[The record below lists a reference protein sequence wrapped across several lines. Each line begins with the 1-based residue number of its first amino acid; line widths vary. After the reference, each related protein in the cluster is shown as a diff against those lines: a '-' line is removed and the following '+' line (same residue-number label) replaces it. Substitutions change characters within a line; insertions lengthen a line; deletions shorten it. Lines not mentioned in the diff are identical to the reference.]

1 MLEQTSV
8 LDEPDQLERKGQFG
22 ANFFGSFGLHLVI
35 LGALGF
41 SIWLHIHLHGSNWG
55 AGNMNSA
62 IQASL
67 VSSAPSVPL
76 PSDLPPTKNVLA
88 TETPSAAPAIPE
100 KKAEPAPDLK
110 AVPIATKQQ
119 DKPKPE
125 PPKPQPQQ
133 EQKHPQQP
141 PDQHRANFGE
151 QQAANLPR
159 SMANSPNTS
168 NSPVT
173 VAGGD
178 FASRFGYYVN
188 GITRRVSENWYKQEV
203 DPATPEG
210 AQTVVIFSI
219 ARDGTPSGF
228 RIGRS
233 SGSPSLDTSAIRAA
247 QRVDSFGPLP
257 SSYNGSNVEVAYT
270 FTYEQSGH

>member
-1 MLEQTSV
+1 MLQESTFGDESEL
-8 LDEPDQLERKGQFG
+8 LDERRGQFG
-22 ANFFGSFGLHLVI
+22 ANFFGSIGLHAAI
-35 LGALGF
+35 LGALAF
-41 SIWLHIHLHGSNWG
+41 SIWWHIHTHGSNWG
-55 AGNMNSA
+55 TGDTQSA
-62 IQASL
+62 ISASL
-67 VSSAPSVPL
+67 VSSAPAVPL
-76 PSDLPPTKNVLA
+76 PSDQPPTKNVLA
-88 TETPSAAPAIPE
+88 TETPSAAPTIPE
-100 KKAEPAPDLK
+100 RQAEPAPDLK
-110 AVPIATKQQ
+110 AVAIPTKQPV
-119 DKPKPE
+119 KPKPVPE
-125 PPKPQPQQ
+125 KPQQQ

-141 PDQHRANFGE
+141 PEQHRANYGE
-151 QQAANLPR
+151 QQAANMPH
-159 SMANSPNTS
+159 SMANNTNT

-203 DPATPEG
+203 DPLTPQG
-210 AQTVVIFSI
+210 AQAVVIFSI
-219 ARDGTPSGF
+219 ARDGTPSNF

-257 SSYNGSNVEVAYT
+257 PAYNGSSVDVAYT